1 MNAVGIDVSKGK
13 STVAIMRPFG
23 EVVVEPFEVSHTDA
37 ELRKLACFLEKLPGE
52 TRIVMEY
59 TGNYWQPIAKVLHD
73 AGLFVSAVN
82 ALLIYKYGN
91 NSIRK
96 GKTDKLDAVKIANYC
111 LDRWT
116 DLECYIPTD
125 QIRQTL
131 KTCRRQYD
139 QYIRLKVN
147 LIALLDGTFP
157 GINPLLKSAPRDTDG
172 HEKWVDFAGKFW
184 HRQCVCGNS
193 EKAFANQYRKWC
205 AKAGYRF
212 IVEKATAIYSH
223 AGSQVDTLPMT
234 SAIQCLI
241 THAVAQLNMIIETI
255 SSVQHEMLT
264 LASQLPEY
272 PIVMRMFGV
281 GPVLGPQLM
290 EEIGD
295 VRRFHRKQSLVA
307 FAGVDAPPCQSGTFE
322 SKNRHISKRGSP
334 RLRKTLFQV
343 MSTII
348 QHAPA
353 DDPVFQFL
361 DRKRRE
367 GKHYYVY
374 MTAASNKFLRIYYGT
389 VMAYLEKPQF
399 HLTDDFYFIFTAAK
413 TRRPALLYPFLWN
426 YLFMIFMLLDLDS
439 SWQV

>member
-23 EVVVEPFEVSHTDA
+23 EVIAEPFEVSHTDT

-59 TGNYWQPIAKVLHD
+59 TGSYWQPIAKVLHD
-73 AGLFVSAVN
+73 AGFFVSAVN

-116 DLECYIPTD
+116 DLERYSPTD

-147 LIALLDGTFP
+147 LKNNLIALLDGTFP
-157 GINPLLKSAPRDTDG
+157 GVNTLLKSAPRDTDG

-212 IVEKATAIYSH
+212 NAEKAVAIYSH
-223 AGSQVDTLPMT
+223 AGSQVDTLPMS
-234 SAIQCLI
+234 SAIQSLI

-255 SSVQHEMLT
+255 SAIQHEMLT

-290 EEIGD
+290 AEIGD
-295 VRRFHRKQSLVA
+295 MRRFHCKQSLVA

-353 DDPVFQFL
+353 DDPVYQFL

-374 MTAASNKFLRIYYGT
+374 MTAAANKFLRIYYGT
-389 VMAYLEKPQF
+389 VMAYFEKP
-399 HLTDDFYFIFTAAK
+399 
-413 TRRPALLYPFLWN
+413 
-426 YLFMIFMLLDLDS
+426 
-439 SWQV
+439 

>member
-23 EVVVEPFEVSHTDA
+23 EVIAEPFEVSHTDT

-59 TGNYWQPIAKVLHD
+59 TGSYWQPIAKVLHD
-73 AGLFVSAVN
+73 AGFFVSAVN

-116 DLECYIPTD
+116 DLERYSPTD

-147 LIALLDGTFP
+147 LKNNLIALLDGTFP
-157 GINPLLKSAPRDTDG
+157 GVNTLLKSAPRDTDG

-212 IVEKATAIYSH
+212 NAEKAVAIYSH
-223 AGSQVDTLPMT
+223 AGSQVDTLPMS
-234 SAIQCLI
+234 SAIQSLI

-255 SSVQHEMLT
+255 SAIQHEMLT

-290 EEIGD
+290 AEIGD
-295 VRRFHRKQSLVA
+295 VRRFHCKQSLMA

-334 RLRKTLFQV
+334 RLCKTLFQV

-353 DDPVFQFL
+353 DDPVYQFL

-374 MTAASNKFLRIYYGT
+374 MTAAANKFLRIYYGT
-389 VMAYLEKPQF
+389 VMAYFEKP
-399 HLTDDFYFIFTAAK
+399 
-413 TRRPALLYPFLWN
+413 
-426 YLFMIFMLLDLDS
+426 
-439 SWQV
+439 

>member
-1 MNAVGIDVSKGK
+1 MNAVGTDVSKGK

-23 EVVVEPFEVSHTDA
+23 EVIAEPFEVSHTDT
-37 ELRKLACFLEKLPGE
+37 ELRKLACFLKKLPGE

-59 TGNYWQPIAKVLHD
+59 TGSYWQSIAKVLHD
-73 AGLFVSAVN
+73 AGFFVSAVN

-116 DLECYIPTD
+116 DLERYSPTD

-147 LIALLDGTFP
+147 LKNNLIALLDGTFP
-157 GINPLLKSAPRDTDG
+157 GVNTLLKSAPRDTDG

-212 IVEKATAIYSH
+212 NAEKAVAIYSH
-223 AGSQVDTLPMT
+223 AGSQVDTLPMS
-234 SAIQCLI
+234 SAIQSLI

-255 SSVQHEMLT
+255 SAIQHEMLT

-281 GPVLGPQLM
+281 GPVLGTQLM
-290 EEIGD
+290 AEIGD
-295 VRRFHRKQSLVA
+295 VRRFHCKQSLVA

-353 DDPVFQFL
+353 DDPVYQFL

-374 MTAASNKFLRIYYGT
+374 MTAAANKFLRIYYGA
-389 VMAYLEKPQF
+389 VMAYFEKP
-399 HLTDDFYFIFTAAK
+399 
-413 TRRPALLYPFLWN
+413 
-426 YLFMIFMLLDLDS
+426 
-439 SWQV
+439 

>member
-23 EVVVEPFEVSHTDA
+23 EVIAEPFEVSHTDI

-59 TGNYWQPIAKVLHD
+59 TGSYWQPIAKVLHD
-73 AGLFVSAVN
+73 AGFFVSAVN

-116 DLECYIPTD
+116 DLERYSPTD

-147 LIALLDGTFP
+147 LKNNLIALLDGTFP
-157 GINPLLKSAPRDTDG
+157 GINTLLKSAPRDTDG

-212 IVEKATAIYSH
+212 NAEKAVAIYSH
-223 AGSQVDTLPMT
+223 AGSQVDTLPMS
-234 SAIQCLI
+234 SAIRSLI

-255 SSVQHEMLT
+255 SAIQHEMLT

-290 EEIGD
+290 AEIGD
-295 VRRFHRKQSLVA
+295 VRRFHCKQSLVA

-353 DDPVFQFL
+353 DDPVYQFL

-374 MTAASNKFLRIYYGT
+374 MTAAANKFLRIYYGT
-389 VMAYLEKPQF
+389 VMAYFEKP
-399 HLTDDFYFIFTAAK
+399 
-413 TRRPALLYPFLWN
+413 
-426 YLFMIFMLLDLDS
+426 
-439 SWQV
+439 

>member
-23 EVVVEPFEVSHTDA
+23 EVIAEPFEVSHTDT

-59 TGNYWQPIAKVLHD
+59 TGSYWQPIAKVLHD
-73 AGLFVSAVN
+73 AVFFVSAVN

-116 DLECYIPTD
+116 DLERYSPTD

-147 LIALLDGTFP
+147 LKNNLIALLDGTFP
-157 GINPLLKSAPRDTDG
+157 GINTLLKSAPRDTDG

-212 IVEKATAIYSH
+212 NAEKAVAIYSH
-223 AGSQVDTLPMT
+223 AGSQVDTLPMS
-234 SAIQCLI
+234 SAIQSLI

-255 SSVQHEMLT
+255 SAIQHEMLT

-290 EEIGD
+290 AEIGD
-295 VRRFHRKQSLVA
+295 VRRFHCKQSLVA

-353 DDPVFQFL
+353 DDPVYQFL

-374 MTAASNKFLRIYYGT
+374 MTAAANKFLRIYYGT
-389 VMAYLEKPQF
+389 VMAYFEKP
-399 HLTDDFYFIFTAAK
+399 
-413 TRRPALLYPFLWN
+413 
-426 YLFMIFMLLDLDS
+426 
-439 SWQV
+439 

>member
-1 MNAVGIDVSKGK
+1 MAASLKLKLERGIREMNAVGIDVSKGK
-13 STVAIMRPFG
+13 STVSIMRPFG
-23 EVVVEPFEVSHTDA
+23 EVVAEPFEVSHTDV
-37 ELRKLACFLEKLPGE
+37 ELRKLACFLGKLPGE

-59 TGNYWQPIAKVLHD
+59 TGSYWQPIAKVLHES
-73 AGLFVSAVN
+73 GLFVSVVN
-82 ALLIYKYGN
+82 ALLVYKYGN
-91 NSIRK
+91 HSIRK

-116 DLECYIPTD
+116 ALERYTPAD
-125 QIRQTL
+125 QTRQTL
-131 KTCRRQYD
+131 KTCRRHYD
-139 QYIRLKVN
+139 QYIKLKVN
-147 LIALLDGTFP
+147 LKNNLITLIDGTFP
-157 GINPLLKSAPRDTDG
+157 GLNTLFKSAPRDSDG
-172 HEKWVDFAGKFW
+172 HEKWIDFAAKFW
-184 HRQCVCGNS
+184 HCECVCGKS
-193 EKAFANQYRKWC
+193 EKAFIDRYQKWC

-212 IVEKATAIYSH
+212 SVEKAAAIYAH
-223 AGSQVDTLPMT
+223 AGSQVNTLPM
-234 SAIQCLI
+234 ADAVKCLV
-241 THAVAQLNMIIETI
+241 TLAVAQLNTIIETI
-255 SSVQHEMLT
+255 SVIQHEMLA

-290 EEIGD
+290 AEIGD
-295 VRRFHRKQSLVA
+295 VRRFERKQALVA

-361 DRKRRE
+361 DRKRQE

-374 MTAASNKFLRIYYGT
+374 MTAAANKFLRIYYGT
-389 VMAYLEKPQF
+389 VTAYLEK
-399 HLTDDFYFIFTAAK
+399 L
-413 TRRPALLYPFLWN
+413 
-426 YLFMIFMLLDLDS
+426 
-439 SWQV
+439 

>member
-23 EVVVEPFEVSHTDA
+23 EVIAEPFEVSHTDT

-59 TGNYWQPIAKVLHD
+59 TGSYWQPIAKVLLD
-73 AGLFVSAVN
+73 AGFFVSAVN

-116 DLECYIPTD
+116 DLERYSPTD

-147 LIALLDGTFP
+147 LKNNLIALLDGTFP
-157 GINPLLKSAPRDTDG
+157 GVNTLLKSAPRDTDG

-212 IVEKATAIYSH
+212 NAEKAVAIYSH
-223 AGSQVDTLPMT
+223 AGSQVDTLPMS
-234 SAIQCLI
+234 SAIQSLI

-255 SSVQHEMLT
+255 SAIQHEMLT

-290 EEIGD
+290 AEIGD
-295 VRRFHRKQSLVA
+295 VRRFHCKQSLVA

-353 DDPVFQFL
+353 DDPVYQFL

-374 MTAASNKFLRIYYGT
+374 MTAAANKFLRIYYGT
-389 VMAYLEKPQF
+389 VMAYFEKP
-399 HLTDDFYFIFTAAK
+399 
-413 TRRPALLYPFLWN
+413 
-426 YLFMIFMLLDLDS
+426 
-439 SWQV
+439 

>member
-23 EVVVEPFEVSHTDA
+23 EVVAEPFEVSHTDT

-59 TGNYWQPIAKVLHD
+59 TGSYWQPIAKVLHD
-73 AGLFVSAVN
+73 AGFFVSAVN

-116 DLECYIPTD
+116 YLERYSPTD

-147 LIALLDGTFP
+147 LKNNLIALLDGTFP
-157 GINPLLKSAPRDTDG
+157 GINTLLKSAPRDTDG

-212 IVEKATAIYSH
+212 NAEKAVAIYSH
-223 AGSQVDTLPMT
+223 PGSQVDTLPMS
-234 SAIQCLI
+234 SAIQSLI

-255 SSVQHEMLT
+255 SAIQHEMLT

-290 EEIGD
+290 AEIGD
-295 VRRFHRKQSLVA
+295 VRRFHCKQSLVA

-353 DDPVFQFL
+353 DDPVYQFL

-374 MTAASNKFLRIYYGT
+374 MTAAANKFLRIYYGT
-389 VMAYLEKPQF
+389 VMAYFEKP
-399 HLTDDFYFIFTAAK
+399 
-413 TRRPALLYPFLWN
+413 
-426 YLFMIFMLLDLDS
+426 
-439 SWQV
+439 

>member
-23 EVVVEPFEVSHTDA
+23 EVIAEPFEVSHTDT

-59 TGNYWQPIAKVLHD
+59 TGSYWQPIAKVLHD
-73 AGLFVSAVN
+73 AGFFVSAVN

-116 DLECYIPTD
+116 DLERYSPTD

-147 LIALLDGTFP
+147 LKNNLIALLDGTFP
-157 GINPLLKSAPRDTDG
+157 GINTLLKSAPRDTDG

-212 IVEKATAIYSH
+212 NAEKAVAIYSH
-223 AGSQVDTLPMT
+223 AGSQVDTLPMS
-234 SAIQCLI
+234 SAIRSLI
-241 THAVAQLNMIIETI
+241 THAVSQLNMIIETI
-255 SSVQHEMLT
+255 SAIQHEMLT

-290 EEIGD
+290 AEIGD
-295 VRRFHRKQSLVA
+295 VRRFHCKQSLVA

-353 DDPVFQFL
+353 DDPVYQFL

-374 MTAASNKFLRIYYGT
+374 MTAAANKFLRIYYGT
-389 VMAYLEKPQF
+389 VMAYFEKP
-399 HLTDDFYFIFTAAK
+399 
-413 TRRPALLYPFLWN
+413 
-426 YLFMIFMLLDLDS
+426 
-439 SWQV
+439 

>member
-23 EVVVEPFEVSHTDA
+23 EVIAEPFEVSHTDT

-59 TGNYWQPIAKVLHD
+59 TGSYWQPIAKVLHD
-73 AGLFVSAVN
+73 AGFFVSAVN

-116 DLECYIPTD
+116 DLERYSPTD

-147 LIALLDGTFP
+147 LKNNLIALLDGTFP
-157 GINPLLKSAPRDTDG
+157 GVNTLLKSAPRDTDG

-205 AKAGYRF
+205 AKASYRF
-212 IVEKATAIYSH
+212 NAEKAVAIYSH
-223 AGSQVDTLPMT
+223 AGSQVDTLPMS
-234 SAIQCLI
+234 SAIRSLI
-241 THAVAQLNMIIETI
+241 THAVSQLNMIIETI
-255 SSVQHEMLT
+255 SAIQHEMLT

-290 EEIGD
+290 AEIGD
-295 VRRFHRKQSLVA
+295 VRRFHCKQSLVA

-353 DDPVFQFL
+353 DDPVYQFL

-374 MTAASNKFLRIYYGT
+374 MTAAANKFLRIYYGT
-389 VMAYLEKPQF
+389 VMAYFEKP
-399 HLTDDFYFIFTAAK
+399 
-413 TRRPALLYPFLWN
+413 
-426 YLFMIFMLLDLDS
+426 
-439 SWQV
+439 

>member
-23 EVVVEPFEVSHTDA
+23 EVIAEPFEVSHTDT

-59 TGNYWQPIAKVLHD
+59 TGSYWQPIAKVLHD
-73 AGLFVSAVN
+73 AGFFVSAVN
-82 ALLIYKYGN
+82 ALLIYKYSN

-116 DLECYIPTD
+116 DLERYSPTD

-147 LIALLDGTFP
+147 LKNNLIALLDGTFP
-157 GINPLLKSAPRDTDG
+157 GINTLLKSAPRDTDG

-212 IVEKATAIYSH
+212 NAEKAVAIYSH
-223 AGSQVDTLPMT
+223 AGSQVDTLPMS
-234 SAIQCLI
+234 SAIQSLI

-255 SSVQHEMLT
+255 SAIQHEMLT

-290 EEIGD
+290 AEIGD
-295 VRRFHRKQSLVA
+295 VRRFHCKQSLVA

-353 DDPVFQFL
+353 DDPVYQFL

-374 MTAASNKFLRIYYGT
+374 MTAAANKFLRIYYGT
-389 VMAYLEKPQF
+389 VMAYFEKP
-399 HLTDDFYFIFTAAK
+399 
-413 TRRPALLYPFLWN
+413 
-426 YLFMIFMLLDLDS
+426 
-439 SWQV
+439 

>member
-1 MNAVGIDVSKGK
+1 MVANLKMIEQRRIGEMNAVGIDVSKGK
-13 STVAIMRPFG
+13 SMVAIMRPFG
-23 EVVVEPFEVSHTDA
+23 EVVAEPFEVSHTDA

-59 TGNYWQPIAKVLHD
+59 TGSYWQPMAKVLHD
-73 AGLFVSAVN
+73 AGLFVSVVN

-111 LDRWT
+111 LDRWSE
-116 DLECYIPTD
+116 LERYTPAD

-131 KTCRRQYD
+131 KICRRQYD

-147 LIALLDGTFP
+147 LKNNLITLLDGTFP
-157 GINPLLKSAPRDTDG
+157 GINALFKSAPRDTDG
-172 HEKWVDFAGKFW
+172 HEKWVDFAGRFW
-184 HRQCVCGNS
+184 HCECVCGAS
-193 EKAFANQYRKWC
+193 EKVFTNQYRKWC
-205 AKAGYRF
+205 TKAGYRF
-212 IVEKATAIYSH
+212 STEKAVSIYAH
-223 AGSQVDTLPMT
+223 ASAQVSTLSMT
-234 SAIQCLI
+234 DSVKCLI
-241 THAVAQLNMIIETI
+241 THAVAQLNAIIETI
-255 SSVQHEMLT
+255 SVIQHKMLT

-272 PIVMRMFGV
+272 PVVMQMFGV

-290 EEIGD
+290 AEIGD

-361 DRKRRE
+361 DRKRQE

-374 MTAASNKFLRIYYGT
+374 MTAAANKFLRIYYGT
-389 VMAYLEKPQF
+389 VIAYLEK
-399 HLTDDFYFIFTAAK
+399 L
-413 TRRPALLYPFLWN
+413 
-426 YLFMIFMLLDLDS
+426 
-439 SWQV
+439 

>member
-23 EVVVEPFEVSHTDA
+23 EVIAEPFEVSHTDT

-59 TGNYWQPIAKVLHD
+59 TGSYWQPIAKVLHD
-73 AGLFVSAVN
+73 AGFFVSAVN

-116 DLECYIPTD
+116 DLERYSPTD

-147 LIALLDGTFP
+147 LKNNLIALLDGTFP
-157 GINPLLKSAPRDTDG
+157 GINTLLKSAPRDTDG

-212 IVEKATAIYSH
+212 NAEKAVAIYSH
-223 AGSQVDTLPMT
+223 AGSQVDTLPMS
-234 SAIQCLI
+234 SAIQSLI

-255 SSVQHEMLT
+255 SAIQHEMLT

-290 EEIGD
+290 AEIGD
-295 VRRFHRKQSLVA
+295 VRRFHCKQSLVA

-353 DDPVFQFL
+353 DDPVYQFL

-374 MTAASNKFLRIYYGT
+374 MTAAANKFLRIYYGT
-389 VMAYLEKPQF
+389 VMAYFEKP
-399 HLTDDFYFIFTAAK
+399 
-413 TRRPALLYPFLWN
+413 
-426 YLFMIFMLLDLDS
+426 
-439 SWQV
+439 

>member
-13 STVAIMRPFG
+13 SMVAIMRPFG
-23 EVVVEPFEVSHTDA
+23 EVVAAPFEVSHTD
-37 ELRKLACFLEKLPGE
+37 EGLRKLACFLEKLPGE
-52 TRIVMEY
+52 TRVVMEY
-59 TGNYWQPIAKVLHD
+59 TGSYWQPVAKVLHD
-73 AGLFVSAVN
+73 AGLFVSVVN

-116 DLECYIPTD
+116 ALECYAPVD

-131 KTCRRQYD
+131 KVCRRQYD

-147 LIALLDGTFP
+147 LKNNLISLLDGTFP
-157 GINPLLKSAPRDTDG
+157 GINTLFKSASRSTDG
-172 HEKWVDFAGKFW
+172 HEKWIDFAEKFW
-184 HRQCVCGNS
+184 HRECVCRNS
-193 EKAFANQYRKWC
+193 EKVFTNQYQKWC
-205 AKAGYRF
+205 TKAGYGF
-212 IVEKATAIYSH
+212 SAEKAVTIYAYAS
-223 AGSQVDTLPMT
+223 SQVNTLPMT
-234 SAIQCLI
+234 DAIKCLI
-241 THAVAQLNMIIETI
+241 THAVVQLNTVIKTI
-255 SSVQHEMLT
+255 SMIQHEMLT

-272 PIVMRMFGV
+272 SIVMQMFDV

-290 EEIGD
+290 AEIGD
-295 VRRFHRKQSLVA
+295 VRRFGRKQSLVA

-343 MSTII
+343 MSTLI

-353 DDPVFQFL
+353 HDPVYQFL
-361 DRKRRE
+361 DRKRQE

-374 MTAASNKFLRIYYGT
+374 MTAAANKFLRIYYGT
-389 VMAYLEKPQF
+389 VMAYLKK
-399 HLTDDFYFIFTAAK
+399 L
-413 TRRPALLYPFLWN
+413 
-426 YLFMIFMLLDLDS
+426 
-439 SWQV
+439 

>member
-1 MNAVGIDVSKGK
+1 MAANLKLIRQRGIREMNAVGIDVSKGK

-23 EVVVEPFEVSHTDA
+23 EVVAEPFEVSHTDA
-37 ELRKLACFLEKLPGE
+37 ELRNLACFLEKLTGE

-59 TGNYWQPIAKVLHD
+59 AGSYWQPIAKVLHD
-73 AGLFVSAVN
+73 AGLYVSVVN
-82 ALLIYKYGN
+82 ALLVYKYGN

-116 DLECYIPTD
+116 ALERYAPTD

-139 QYIRLKVN
+139 QYIKLKVN
-147 LIALLDGTFP
+147 LKNNLTPLLDGTFP
-157 GINPLLKSAPRDTDG
+157 GLGTLFKSAPRDTDG
-172 HEKWVDFAGKFW
+172 HEKWVDFAARFW
-184 HRQCVCGNS
+184 HRECVCGIT
-193 EKAFANQYRKWC
+193 EKVFRNQYRKWC

-212 IVEKATAIYSH
+212 SEEKAASIYAH
-223 AGSQVDTLPMT
+223 AASQVSTLPMT
-234 SAIQCLI
+234 D
-241 THAVAQLNMIIETI
+241 AVERLVTLAVDQLNTIIETVSAI
-255 SSVQHEMLT
+255 QHEMLT

-272 PIVMRMFGV
+272 PVVMQMFGV

-290 EEIGD
+290 AEIGD
-295 VRRFHRKQSLVA
+295 VRRFDRKQSLVA
-307 FAGVDAPPCQSGTFE
+307 FAGVDAPPCQSGSFE
-322 SKNRHISKRGSP
+322 SRNRHISKRGSP

-343 MSTII
+343 MSTLI

-361 DRKRRE
+361 DRKRQE

-374 MTAASNKFLRIYYGT
+374 MTAEANKSLRIYYGT
-389 VMAYLEKPQF
+389 VTAYLRK
-399 HLTDDFYFIFTAAK
+399 L
-413 TRRPALLYPFLWN
+413 
-426 YLFMIFMLLDLDS
+426 
-439 SWQV
+439 

>member
-23 EVVVEPFEVSHTDA
+23 EVIAEPFEVSHTDT
-37 ELRKLACFLEKLPGE
+37 ELRKLACFLKKLPGE

-59 TGNYWQPIAKVLHD
+59 TGSYWQPIAKVLHD
-73 AGLFVSAVN
+73 AGFFVSAVN

-91 NSIRK
+91 HSIRK

-116 DLECYIPTD
+116 DLERYSPTD

-147 LIALLDGTFP
+147 LKNNLIALLDGTFP
-157 GINPLLKSAPRDTDG
+157 GVNTLLKSAPRDTDG

-212 IVEKATAIYSH
+212 NAEKAVAIYSH
-223 AGSQVDTLPMT
+223 AGSQVDTLPMS
-234 SAIQCLI
+234 SAIQSLI
-241 THAVAQLNMIIETI
+241 THTVAQLNMIIETI
-255 SSVQHEMLT
+255 SAIQHEMLT

-290 EEIGD
+290 AEIGD
-295 VRRFHRKQSLVA
+295 VRRFHCKQSLVA

-334 RLRKTLFQV
+334 RLRKMLFQV

-353 DDPVFQFL
+353 DDPVYQFL

-374 MTAASNKFLRIYYGT
+374 MTAAANKFLRIYYGT
-389 VMAYLEKPQF
+389 VMAYFEKP
-399 HLTDDFYFIFTAAK
+399 
-413 TRRPALLYPFLWN
+413 
-426 YLFMIFMLLDLDS
+426 
-439 SWQV
+439 

>member
-23 EVVVEPFEVSHTDA
+23 EVIAEPFEVSHTDT

-59 TGNYWQPIAKVLHD
+59 TGSYWQPIAKVLHD
-73 AGLFVSAVN
+73 AGFFVSAVN

-116 DLECYIPTD
+116 DLERYSPTD

-147 LIALLDGTFP
+147 LKNNLIALLDGTFP
-157 GINPLLKSAPRDTDG
+157 GVNTLLKSAPRDTDG

-212 IVEKATAIYSH
+212 NAEKAVAIYSH
-223 AGSQVDTLPMT
+223 AGSQVDTLPMS
-234 SAIQCLI
+234 SAIRSLI
-241 THAVAQLNMIIETI
+241 THAVSQLNMIIETI
-255 SSVQHEMLT
+255 SAIQHEMLT

-290 EEIGD
+290 AEIGD
-295 VRRFHRKQSLVA
+295 VRRFHCKQSLVA

-353 DDPVFQFL
+353 DDPVYQFL

-374 MTAASNKFLRIYYGT
+374 MTAAANKFLRIYYGT
-389 VMAYLEKPQF
+389 VMAYFEKP
-399 HLTDDFYFIFTAAK
+399 
-413 TRRPALLYPFLWN
+413 
-426 YLFMIFMLLDLDS
+426 
-439 SWQV
+439 

>member
-23 EVVVEPFEVSHTDA
+23 EVIAEPFEVSHTDT

-59 TGNYWQPIAKVLHD
+59 TGSYWQPIAKVLHD
-73 AGLFVSAVN
+73 AGFFVSAVN

-116 DLECYIPTD
+116 DLERYSPTD

-147 LIALLDGTFP
+147 LKNNLIALLDGTFP
-157 GINPLLKSAPRDTDG
+157 GVNTLLKSAPRDTDG

-212 IVEKATAIYSH
+212 NAEKAVAIYSH
-223 AGSQVDTLPMT
+223 AGSQVDTLPMS
-234 SAIQCLI
+234 SAIQSLI

-255 SSVQHEMLT
+255 SAIQHEMLT

-290 EEIGD
+290 AEIGD
-295 VRRFHRKQSLVA
+295 VRRFHCKQSLVA
-307 FAGVDAPPCQSGTFE
+307 FAGVDVPPCQSGTFE

-353 DDPVFQFL
+353 DDPVYQFL

-374 MTAASNKFLRIYYGT
+374 MTAAANKFLRIYYGT
-389 VMAYLEKPQF
+389 VMAYFEKP
-399 HLTDDFYFIFTAAK
+399 
-413 TRRPALLYPFLWN
+413 
-426 YLFMIFMLLDLDS
+426 
-439 SWQV
+439 

>member
-23 EVVVEPFEVSHTDA
+23 EVIAEPFEVSHTDT

-59 TGNYWQPIAKVLHD
+59 TGSYWQPIAKVLHD
-73 AGLFVSAVN
+73 AGFFVSAVN

-116 DLECYIPTD
+116 DLERYSPTD

-147 LIALLDGTFP
+147 LKNNLIALLDGTFP
-157 GINPLLKSAPRDTDG
+157 GINTLLKSAPRDTDG

-212 IVEKATAIYSH
+212 NAEKAVAIYSH
-223 AGSQVDTLPMT
+223 AGSQVDTLPMS
-234 SAIQCLI
+234 SAIQSLI

-255 SSVQHEMLT
+255 SAIQHEMLT

-290 EEIGD
+290 AEIGD
-295 VRRFHRKQSLVA
+295 VRRFHCKQSLMA

-334 RLRKTLFQV
+334 RLCKTLFQV

-353 DDPVFQFL
+353 DDPVYQFL

-374 MTAASNKFLRIYYGT
+374 MTAAANKFLRIYYGT
-389 VMAYLEKPQF
+389 VMAYFEKP
-399 HLTDDFYFIFTAAK
+399 
-413 TRRPALLYPFLWN
+413 
-426 YLFMIFMLLDLDS
+426 
-439 SWQV
+439 